1 MAKKKQVEAMAER
14 VDFEGHIPKLMAYMK
29 QGSVV
34 PVVQTQYTGDPWV
47 NFGKRNLW
55 PEELLELILNCAPL
69 SRSVHSL
76 ALLIA
81 GNGVKFFDKDGKE
94 VEEARDVLNDELL
107 SETTEEDFLFSCAYD
122 IASLNAPSIVVRRG
136 LGGDIV
142 RIDHLDVSRLRSGK
156 LGIEG
161 RPESYYWSTDWSRR
175 STDER
180 YRPEEIP
187 RYQGDEKKF
196 ERSVIYG
203 KSYMPGR
210 RGDEYAIPWW
220 TGVIKAA
227 EVWAKVDRFNQ
238 TQIDT
243 GFMAG
248 MHLHTFTNRP
258 DDQLK
263 LYDERVMNAYSGAA
277 ARGIW
282 HTYGTPA
289 EGAPELTP
297 IPFTSY
303 AGQMDEIRNG
313 AASVIY
319 SGYGIPGAL
328 VNELTKT
335 GMDGAGTALIQAKA
349 LVEAMLVKP
358 KQQLLT
364 KTLVRILNDKGLE
377 NVWEARIDP
386 IDFIDQGKDEVMA
399 RQAYLRSMTVNE
411 YREMELDMPALKDDR
426 GGKLL
431 IESGSAPAETT
442 PNTAE

>member
-1 MAKKKQVEAMAER
+1 MAKHKEVKAIAHG
-14 VDFEGHIPKLMAYMK
+14 VDFDGHIPKLMAYMK

-34 PVVQTQYTGDPWV
+34 PVVQTQYTGEPWV
-47 NFGKRNLW
+47 NFGRRNLW

-69 SRSVHSL
+69 SRCAHSL
-76 ALLIA
+76 ALMIA
-81 GNGVKFFDKDGKE
+81 GDGIKFYSKSGDE
-94 VEEARDVLNDELL
+94 IEEARNILNDELL
-107 SETTEEDFLFSCAYD
+107 RETTEEDFLFALAYD
-122 IASLNAPSIVVRRG
+122 IATLNAPSIIVRRSI
-136 LGGDIV
+136 GGDIV
-142 RIDHLDVSRLRSGK
+142 RLDHLDVSRLRSGK
-156 LGIEG
+156 LTEDG
-161 RPESYYWSTDWSRR
+161 RPSEYWWSTDWSRR

-180 YRPEEIP
+180 YRPTPIP
-187 RYQGDEKKF
+187 RYRGDEERF
-196 ERSVIYG
+196 ERSVIYA
-203 KSYMPGR
+203 KAYTPGR

-258 DDQLK
+258 DAQLK
-263 LYDERVMNAYSGAA
+263 EYDERVMNAYSGAA

-289 EGAPELTP
+289 EGAPQLTP

-319 SGYGIPGAL
+319 SGYGIPGPL

-335 GMDGAGTALIQAKA
+335 GMDGASTALIQAKA
-349 LVEAMLVKP
+349 LVESMLVKP
-358 KQQLLT
+358 KQQLIT
-364 KTLVRILNDKGLE
+364 KTLVRIMNDKGLAD
-377 NVWEARIDP
+377 VWEARIEP
-386 IDFIDQGKDEVMA
+386 KDFIDQGEDDVLA
-399 RQAYLRSMTVNE
+399 RQAYLRSVTVDE
-411 YREMELDMPALKDDR
+411 YREKVLGMEKL
-426 GGKLL
+426 GGEDGSKLL
-431 IESGSAPAETT
+431 IESGSAPAGET
-442 PNTAE
+442 PVQ